1 MPDNERV
8 ECKVVD
14 SNHQSS
20 LSLLREITNLDRIM
34 TTRLDSMDKA
44 MSLFNENMVRVPTE
58 LDKRLSQLQ
67 AMLSEKFANV
77 DTKFSTID
85 KVFNERDFRFNKLE
99 ESHRSILS
107 VEIDKI
113 YETFKMIE
121 NSLTLRFDSVD
132 TQFTERD
139 TRASE
144 SSLASQKAIDA
155 ALQSQKE
162 SASEQTR
169 ALIQSINKSEDS
181 TQKQLEQQRTVLIA
195 VEKTLSD
202 KISDVADRLNRWEG
216 TGDGKAQISAPLWA
230 MGASILTALM
240 IAGLMMLFN
249 KPANDDKTLNRL
261 DNIEQIIQRHETE
274 TQKLKG
280 NGK

>member
-1 MPDNERV
+1 
-8 ECKVVD
+8 
-14 SNHQSS
+14 
-20 LSLLREITNLDRIM
+20 
-34 TTRLDSMDKA
+34 MDKA